1 MRQKAFTRQC
11 ASCRC
16 HKNKDELIRFVILNN
31 NVVIDESQKLSGRG
45 IYLCKNEECINN
57 AKKKNLVNKGIKFSG
72 SLDIYDEALKKVNNE
87 H

>member
-16 HKNKDELIRFVILNN
+16 HKNKDEMIRFVILDN
-31 NVVIDESQKLSGRG
+31 NVVIDDTHTLSGRG
-45 IYLCKNEECINN
+45 IYLCKSEECINN
-57 AKKKNLVNKGIKFSG
+57 AKKKNLVNKGLKFSG
-72 SLDIYDEALKKVNNE
+72 SLDIYDEPLEKVNNE

>member
-16 HKNKDELIRFVILNN
+16 HKNKDEMIRFVIKDN
-31 NVVIDESQKLSGRG
+31 NVVIDDTHALSGRG
-45 IYLCKNEECINN
+45 IYLCLDEDCILN
-57 AKKKNLVNKGIKFSG
+57 AKKKNLVNKGLKVSG
-72 SLDIYDEALKKVNNE
+72 SLDIYDEALKRVKNE